1 MVKRIRHLAP
11 RLLLA
16 FLVAFLTGEIAV
28 RAAVALN
35 PQIRYIVAD
44 QELGEFSTLEELLET
59 QPFLISHTGRF
70 GYWTNS
76 FGFNDQ
82 EFEVPKPSGR
92 RRILALGDS
101 FCYGAVP
108 YPYVVLSKVEEKLST
123 DTATELDLLNCGL
136 PGQDLSGYRAL
147 LQTTVERFE
156 PDLVALHIYLGND
169 PPDFRLSSGEPA
181 IRFYLIRFLTRIGRL
196 LEKRPPAHHPEAS
209 PTPGQTVSGGTKVH
223 PGERE
228 LTDDD
233 LAQPRFDDQELE
245 RQLKGELGRFLKI
258 EPTDTAWAPLT
269 EELDTIHQM
278 LKTREIPLVVV
289 LYPSRMQVYPEPT
302 MLLAERNGL
311 SSEAVDLQS
320 PNRFFANY
328 CHEKEIPFLDLTDTM
343 REAAKSGEPLYVA
356 NDTHW
361 NIRGNAV
368 AAEAEARFLSPYVS
382 ARR

>member
-1 MVKRIRHLAP
+1 MVTRIRHLVP

-35 PQIRYIVAD
+35 PRIKYIVAN

-76 FGFNDQ
+76 FGFNDR

-108 YPYVVLSKVEEKLST
+108 YPYVVLTKVEEQLGH
-123 DTATELDLLNCGL
+123 DTEIELDLLNCGL

-147 LQTTVERFE
+147 LQTTVDRFA
-156 PDLVALHIYLGND
+156 PDLVVLHIYMGND
-169 PPDFRLSSGEPA
+169 PPDFRLSSEPA
-181 IRFYLIRFLTRIGRL
+181 VQFYLIRFLTRIGRL
-196 LEKRPPAHHPEAS
+196 LEEKPPAHHPEAS
-209 PTPGQTVSGGTKVH
+209 PTPGQRVAGGTKVH

-233 LAQPRFDDQELE
+233 LAQPRFDVQELE
-245 RQLKGELGRFLKI
+245 RQLKGELGRFLRI
-258 EPTDTAWAPLT
+258 EPTDAAWAPLRD
-269 EELDTIHQM
+269 EFDTIHQI
-278 LKTREIPLVVV
+278 LKSREIPLVVV
-289 LYPSRMQVYPEPT
+289 LYPSRMQVYPERAT
-302 MLLAERNGL
+302 ALAEKNGL
-311 SSEAVDLQS
+311 SSEAVDLHS
-320 PNRFFANY
+320 PNAFFATY
-328 CHEKEIPFLDLTDTM
+328 CREKEIPLLDLTETM
-343 REAAKSGEPLYVA
+343 QEAAESGQPLYVA

-361 NIRGNAV
+361 NIRANAV
-368 AAEAEARFLSPYVS
+368 AAEAEARFLNPYIS
-382 ARR
+382 EER

>member
-1 MVKRIRHLAP
+1 MAKRIRHLAP

-35 PQIRYIVAD
+35 PRIRYIVAD
-44 QELGEFSTLEELLET
+44 QELGEFSTLEALLET

-82 EFEVPKPSGR
+82 EFEAPKPSGR

-108 YPYVVLSKVEEKLST
+108 YPYVVLTRVEEQLSN
-123 DTATELDLLNCGL
+123 DTEVELDLLNCGL
-136 PGQDLSGYRAL
+136 PGQDMSGYRAL
-147 LQTTVERFE
+147 LQTTVDRFA
-156 PDLVALHIYLGND
+156 PDLVVLHIYMGND
-169 PPDFRLSSGEPA
+169 PPDIRLSSEPA
-181 IRFYLIRFLTRIGRL
+181 IEFYLIRFLTRIGRL
-196 LEKRPPAHHPEAS
+196 LEERPPAHHPEAS

-233 LAQPRFDDQELE
+233 LAQPRFDEEELE
-245 RQLKGELGRFLKI
+245 RQLRGELGRFLKT
-258 EPTDTAWAPLT
+258 ESTEAAWAPLK
-269 EELDTIHQM
+269 EEFDAIHQL
-278 LKTREIPLVVV
+278 LKTREIPLVVI
-289 LYPSRMQVYPEPT
+289 LYPSRMQVYPERA
-302 MLLAERNGL
+302 MEFAERNGL
-311 SSEAVDLQS
+311 SAGSVELQS
-320 PNRFFANY
+320 PNLFFAGY
-328 CHEKEIPFLDLTDTM
+328 CREKEIPLLDLTETM
-343 REAAKSGEPLYVA
+343 REAAQSGEPLYVA

-368 AAEAEARFLSPYVS
+368 AAEAEARFLSPLIS
-382 ARR
+382 EGR